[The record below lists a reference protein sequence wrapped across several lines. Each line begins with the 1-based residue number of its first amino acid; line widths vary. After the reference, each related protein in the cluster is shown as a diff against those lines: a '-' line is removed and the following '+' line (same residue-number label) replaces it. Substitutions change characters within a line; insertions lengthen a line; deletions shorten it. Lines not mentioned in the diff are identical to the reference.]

1 MENNI
6 MQNAI
11 NYLAQ
16 SLCITPDQLI
26 DAYAAQGQAYV
37 YMCLSFVVLL
47 VVLIVALVMLYR
59 IKDNENPIVDI
70 AKVFLSMGLIFFAAI
85 LLILAYDAYL
95 WICDPR
101 AYAIKELL
109 ADIKL
114 WK

>member
-1 MENNI
+1 

-26 DAYAAQGQAYV
+26 DAYAAKGQAYV
-37 YMCLSFVVLL
+37 YMCLTL
-47 VVLIVALVMLYR
+47 VVLCIAISVALVMFCR
-59 IKDNENPIVDI
+59 IKDKGNPIVDV
-70 AKVFLSMGLIFFAAI
+70 AKVFLSMSLIFFIAI

-109 ADIKL
+109 VDIKL